1 MEKHI
6 EQNTRQSSG
15 INIGSASI
23 IMVFS
28 VLCLTVFAV
37 LTFVTANNE
46 YKLSVKSA
54 DSIKAYYVTDTKA
67 TERQAKIAEIVSQNP
82 SFGYITNEVAKLDV
96 KTESRDGAL
105 FLSYSEKSDEA
116 QELRVIL
123 KFDGTDLTVDTWKL
137 VSTAEWNADGGP
149 ELWDGEF

>member
-1 MEKHI
+1 MEKHV

-28 VLCLTVFAV
+28 VLCLTVFTV

-54 DSIKAYYVTDTKA
+54 D
-67 TERQAKIAEIVSQNP
+67 Q
-82 SFGYITNEVAKLDV
+82 V
-96 KTESRDGAL
+96 KCD
-105 FLSYSEKSDEA
+105 
-116 QELRVIL
+116 
-123 KFDGTDLTVDTWKL
+123 
-137 VSTAEWNADGGP
+137 
-149 ELWDGEF
+149 

>member
-1 MEKHI
+1 MENRVK
-6 EQNTRQSSG
+6 QNTRQSSG

-54 DSIKAYYVTDTKA
+54 DQVKAYYAADTGA
-67 TERQAKIAEIVSQNP
+67 TETMAQIENIVRTTS
-82 SFGYITNEVAKLDV
+82 SYGLITNEVSSLGVTTETVSGKL
-96 KTESRDGAL
+96 E
-105 FLSYSEKSDEA
+105 LSYSEKMDDY
-116 QELRVIL
+116 QELHVKL
-123 KFDGTDLTVDTWKL
+123 VYDGSRLSVKQWKL
-137 VSTAEWNADGGP
+137 VNTAEWSAGDTIT
-149 ELWDGEF
+149 LS

>member
-1 MEKHI
+1 MENRVK
-6 EQNTRQSSG
+6 QNTRQSSG

-54 DSIKAYYVTDTKA
+54 DQVKAYYAADTGA
-67 TERQAKIAEIVSQNP
+67 TETMAQIENIVRTTS
-82 SFGYITNEVAKLDV
+82 SYGLITNEVSSLGVTTETVSGKL
-96 KTESRDGAL
+96 E
-105 FLSYSEKSDEA
+105 LSYSEKMDDY
-116 QELRVIL
+116 QELHVKL
-123 KFDGTDLTVDTWKL
+123 VYDGSKLSVKQWKL
-137 VSTAEWNADGGP
+137 VNTAEWNAGDTITLG
-149 ELWDGEF
+149 

>member
-1 MEKHI
+1 MEKRVK
-6 EQNTRQSSG
+6 QNTRQSSG

-54 DSIKAYYVTDTKA
+54 DQVKAYYAADESA
-67 TERQAKIAEIVSQNP
+67 TETMAKIENIVKTTKSY
-82 SFGYITNEVAKLDV
+82 GLITNEVSSLGV
-96 KTESRDGAL
+96 TTEASDGNL
-105 FLSYSEKSDEA
+105 VLSYTEKMDDY
-116 QELRVIL
+116 QELHVKL
-123 KFDGTDLTVDTWKL
+123 LFDGSKLSVKQWKL
-137 VSTAEWNADGGP
+137 VNTAEWNADGITILG
-149 ELWDGEF
+149 

>member
-1 MEKHI
+1 MENRVK
-6 EQNTRQSSG
+6 QNTRQSSG

-54 DSIKAYYVTDTKA
+54 DQVKAYYAADTGA
-67 TERQAKIAEIVSQNP
+67 TETMAQIENIVRTTS
-82 SFGYITNEVAKLDV
+82 SYGLITNEVSSLGVTTETVSGKL
-96 KTESRDGAL
+96 E
-105 FLSYSEKSDEA
+105 LSYSEKMDDY
-116 QELRVIL
+116 QELHVKL
-123 KFDGTDLTVDTWKL
+123 VYDGSRLSVKQWKL
-137 VSTAEWNADGGP
+137 VNTAEWNAGDTITLG
-149 ELWDGEF
+149 

>member
-1 MEKHI
+1 MENRVK
-6 EQNTRQSSG
+6 QNTRQSSG

-54 DSIKAYYVTDTKA
+54 DQVKAYYAADTGA
-67 TERQAKIAEIVSQNP
+67 TETMAQIENIVRTTS
-82 SFGYITNEVAKLDV
+82 SYGLITNEVSSLGVTTETVSGKL
-96 KTESRDGAL
+96 E
-105 FLSYSEKSDEA
+105 LSYSEKMDDY
-116 QELRVIL
+116 QELHVKL
-123 KFDGTDLTVDTWKL
+123 VYDGSKLSVKQWKL
-137 VSTAEWNADGGP
+137 VNTAEWNAGDTIT
-149 ELWDGEF
+149 LS

>member
-1 MEKHI
+1 MEKHV

-54 DSIKAYYVTDTKA
+54 DQVKAYYAADESA
-67 TERQAKIAEIVSQNP
+67 TETMAKIETIVKS
-82 SFGYITNEVAKLDV
+82 SGSYGLITNEVSGLGV
-96 KTESRDGAL
+96 TTETTDKGL
-105 FLSYSEKSDEA
+105 ILSYAEKMDDY
-116 QELRVIL
+116 QELRVKL
-123 KFDGTDLTVDTWKL
+123 LYDGTRLSVKQWKL
-137 VSTAEWNADGGP
+137 VNTAEWNAGKMTILG
-149 ELWDGEF
+149 

>member
-1 MEKHI
+1 MIMEKHV

-54 DSIKAYYVTDTKA
+54 DQVKAYYAADESA
-67 TERQAKIAEIVSQNP
+67 TETMAKIETIVKS
-82 SFGYITNEVAKLDV
+82 SGSYGLITNEVSGLGV
-96 KTESRDGAL
+96 TTETTDKGL
-105 FLSYSEKSDEA
+105 ILSYTEKMDDY
-116 QELRVIL
+116 QELRVKL
-123 KFDGTDLTVDTWKL
+123 LYDGTRLSVKQWKL
-137 VSTAEWNADGGP
+137 VNTAEWNA
-149 ELWDGEF
+149 GEMTILG